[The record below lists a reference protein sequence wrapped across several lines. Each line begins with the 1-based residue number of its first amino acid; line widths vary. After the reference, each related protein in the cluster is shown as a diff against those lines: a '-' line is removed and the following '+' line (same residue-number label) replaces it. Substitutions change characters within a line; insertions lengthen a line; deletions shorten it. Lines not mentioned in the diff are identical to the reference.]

1 MLVKMAEGELQL
13 EGFGTDIAG
22 TTSVVYCDNAAVLW
36 IPYEFIGGEE
46 TATRILL
53 HGEHSAGSRSLIA
66 TESWTMIMGMTGS
79 AGARNWSLLASMMRH
94 LMGPVLLVIT
104 PDVVIPTAFVG
115 HIGRAT
121 TILFRWI
128 SDLNNQSGFAVG
140 NLFFPLNIQA
150 GQVVGAQRSFWK
162 GMPLRTSDSNLGL
175 VLNETRPQ
183 GLHLVSSI
191 MEGGVV
197 TLAWYRP
204 RDSDDLL
211 VSTRRDSLAA
221 WLGAISDRVINLIKG
236 DR

>member
-1 MLVKMAEGELQL
+1 
-13 EGFGTDIAG
+13 
-22 TTSVVYCDNAAVLW
+22 
-36 IPYEFIGGEE
+36 
-46 TATRILL
+46 
-53 HGEHSAGSRSLIA
+53 
-66 TESWTMIMGMTGS
+66 MGMTGA

-121 TILFRWI
+121 TVLFRWM
-128 SDLNNQSGFAVG
+128 SDLANQSGFSVS

-150 GQVVGAQRSFWK
+150 GQVVGAQRSFWR

-183 GLHLVSSI
+183 GLHVVSSI